1 MTPRE
6 REMVRAILVELG
18 EDSLRAVRSRV
29 GSKTLRAALHLVLDE
44 SELRA
49 ALFIP
54 HYWAIYYHDGR
65 GAISPVN
72 ARKLVFFDDPRDDPR
87 IQAGYPERSSQI
99 RRLTKR
105 QYERG
110 LEINRERFAKG
121 ERPFMFVVDRVG
133 PQGGQ
138 PFFDELAVGAAGRAA
153 PTVLRIFDAYMQEQ
167 VDTEDAL
174 RPERGD
180 ASFEL

>member
-1 MTPRE
+1 
-6 REMVRAILVELG
+6 MVRRILVEIG
-18 EDSLRAVRSRV
+18 EDSLREVRARI
-29 GSKTLRAALHLVLDE
+29 GSKTLRAALHLVIDE

-49 ALFIP
+49 RLFIP

-87 IQAGYPERSSQI
+87 IGAGYPQRANQI
-99 RRLTKR
+99 RKLTKR

-110 LEINRERFAKG
+110 LEINRERFARG
-121 ERPFMFVVDRVG
+121 ERPFMFVVDSVG
-133 PQGGQ
+133 PAAGQ
-138 PFFDELAVGAAGRAA
+138 PFFDDLAVGAAGRAA
-153 PTVLRIFDAYMQEQ
+153 PTVLRIFDAYMQDQ
-167 VDTEDAL
+167 IDTEDAL

-180 ASFEL
+180 ASFQL